1 MNKCIFCGL
10 VARDPTIGLRTK
22 VGTPMSIFT
31 VRLVRRDNQGNWTND
46 YVDIFAYTTR
56 AAWVERKLKKGMK
69 IIAICNLATARCVLQ
84 PEVGKTKPT
93 IFYKPYFMLE
103 EFFCTDTRE
112 VDDYAQDRDDAVF
125 SGILG
130 ETMVDAAKYHQQRQK
145 SDYDYS
151 KRAHLYHNKAS
162 KIEYPQND
170 ESYYKN
176 MLDDIAK
183 NADMSDIE
191 MQEEEKQ

>member
-1 MNKCIFCGL
+1 
-10 VARDPTIGLRTK
+10 
-22 VGTPMSIFT
+22 
-31 VRLVRRDNQGNWTND
+31 
-46 YVDIFAYTTR
+46 
-56 AAWVERKLKKGMK
+56 
-69 IIAICNLATARCVLQ
+69 
-84 PEVGKTKPT
+84 
-93 IFYKPYFMLE
+93 MLE

-151 KRAHLYHNKAS
+151 KRAHLYHNIAS
-162 KIEYPQND
+162 KVEYPQND

-191 MQEEEKQ
+191 TQGEEKG